1 MAKRSLMDYRATPQ
15 SCHDQLRKAR
25 ERSAL
30 SQREVQRKTG
40 LRQGH
45 ISRIENGEVDPRFSN
60 VVRMARAVG
69 LEVLFVPRSALPAV
83 LGALAETDL
92 DAESETPSAVELLVG
107 GDDDPLSPGGA
118 AADAEP
124 E

>member
-1 MAKRSLMDYRATPQ
+1 MDYRATPQ
-15 SCHDQLRKAR
+15 SCHIQLRKAR
-25 ERSAL
+25 ERGAL
-30 SQREVQRKTG
+30 SQREVQLRTG

-69 LEVLFVPRSALPAV
+69 LEVLFVPRPALPAV
-83 LGALAETDL
+83 LGALADTEL
-92 DAESETPSAVELLVG
+92 DSDSETPSAVELLVG
-107 GDDDPLSPGGA
+107 GADDPAAPAGA
-118 AADAEP
+118 SADAEP